1 MSFVF
6 PKSNIMEY
14 LHFIGIDVS
23 KLSLS
28 ICVRIEKEELFYAE
42 VENTP
47 KEIKKFITI
56 LKRQRITFDNTLVCL
71 EHTGVYGNHALE
83 TFHQKGFSLWLEHAL
98 NIKNSV
104 RMTRGKNDTVD
115 ASRIAEY
122 SVRFL
127 DKLVFWEPTR
137 DVIKGLKK
145 LFSVR
150 NILLKTKIQLS
161 VSQNESVDYE
171 DIKSSKLVGKYF
183 KVVLKSI
190 EQELEKVNVAIR
202 TLIKKDE
209 ELNRLHKLV
218 TSVPGMGEVST
229 WKVLA
234 VTNEFKDFSN
244 SRQFACYSGVVPF
257 DYQSGTSIKGKPKVS
272 NLANKEM
279 KTLLHMAAL
288 SIVDQ
293 KKGELYEYYERKVE
307 EGKNKMSVI
316 NALRNKIIGRVFAC
330 VKKNEPYQEI
340 HLSQLV

>member
-1 MSFVF
+1 
-6 PKSNIMEY
+6 MEY

-28 ICVRIEKEELFYAE
+28 ICVRTESEELFYAE

-47 KEIKKFITI
+47 KEIKKFITT
-56 LKRQRITFDNTLVCL
+56 LKKQRITFDNTLVCL
-71 EHTGVYGNHALE
+71 EHTGVYGHHTLE

-104 RMTRGKNDTVD
+104 RMTRGKNDVVD

-122 SVRFL
+122 SFRFL
-127 DKLVFWEPTR
+127 DKLRLWEPQR

-150 NILLKTKIQLS
+150 NILLKTKTQLS
-161 VSQNESVDYE
+161 LSYKESVGYE
-171 DIKSSKLVGKYF
+171 SKEDSKIVRKHF
-183 KVVLKSI
+183 DVVIKSI
-190 EQELEKVNVAIR
+190 EQELVKVNVAIR

-209 ELNRLHKLV
+209 ELNRLQNIV
-218 TSVPGMGEVST
+218 TSVPGIGEVST
-229 WKVLA
+229 WKILA
-234 VTNEFKDFSN
+234 VTNEFKDFST

-257 DYQSGTSIKGKPKVS
+257 DYQSGTSVKGRSRVS
-272 NLANKEM
+272 SFANKEM

-288 SIVDQ
+288 SIVSQ
-293 KKGELYEYYERKVE
+293 KKGELYDFYERKVE

-340 HLSQLV
+340 HQNALA